1 MRTTA
6 FTDHTWSMISPDTA
20 PSLPSPVPPSF
31 ADTRS
36 VTGTTPPPAVWPS
49 PVTPVDAP
57 VPATAPTDTP
67 SAAAPV
73 IPDTPSDVRDG
84 NRTSHA
90 DAHTRERTVE
100 KHFVSACRTR
110 GLFTVKFTAPSSAGV
125 PDRVIIGFTPD
136 GDRLTGFVEL
146 KRPGGKTRPLQDATI
161 ADMVSHGATVAVAD
175 SADAVDDLLD
185 TWFGTGPQPTAQV
198 LPVPDPD
205 DGDAGSTAQTAH
217 GRILHPVD
225 PFDLSA

>member
-1 MRTTA
+1 M
-6 FTDHTWSMISPDTA
+6 
-20 PSLPSPVPPSF
+20 
-31 ADTRS
+31 
-36 VTGTTPPPAVWPS
+36 TGATPPPAVWPS
-49 PVTPVDAP
+49 PTTSPVTQPVAP
-57 VPATAPTDTP
+57 VTASPPAVVPAPMTTPAATRSPSVVPTTP
-67 SAAAPV
+67 STA
-73 IPDTPSDVRDG
+73 RDD
-84 NRTSHA
+84 NRATHT
-90 DAHTRERTVE
+90 DKHTRERTVE

-125 PDRVIIGFTPD
+125 PDRVVIGFTPD

-185 TWFGTGPQPTAQV
+185 TWFGTDPQPTIQV

-205 DGDAGSTAQTAH
+205 DTGNADSTEQSAH
-217 GRILHPVD
+217 GHLLHPVD